1 MMTIFARV
9 GTTDTA
15 TYEMYPE
22 CVSDDSLLEQELA
35 PLFNKVA
42 LLKNRSSITELSGGL
57 TNRNFLI
64 ETPADKYVAR
74 VSSNSSSLL
83 AIDRGSE
90 FINTTI
96 AGKGGVGAQVLD
108 YIPGEGLLLISYIS
122 GKTYG
127 AEDVGVNLGRVAT
140 SLKALHSLEAFD
152 HEFNMF
158 TTQKNY
164 LTIVQDNGFRVPD
177 GYLDFAPMVVQ
188 IKKAFEVLFDGLV
201 PCNNDL
207 LPGNFIDDGQKIWLI
222 DYEYSGNNDACF
234 EIGNVWAEA
243 FLSLEALEEL
253 VTAYY
258 GTHRPDKVARAW
270 LWALMAKYGWT
281 LWASIQDSVSE
292 IDFDF
297 WQWGMS
303 KYDLA
308 RTEFTSDYFKK
319 ALIAVTSE

>member
-1 MMTIFARV
+1 
-9 GTTDTA
+9 
-15 TYEMYPE
+15 MYPE

-127 AEDVGVNLGRVAT
+127 AEDVGANLGRVAT

-164 LTIVQDNGFRVPD
+164 LAIVQDNGFRVPD

-188 IKKAFEVLFDGLV
+188 IKKAFEVLFEGLV

-243 FLSLEALEEL
+243 FLPLEALEEL

>member
-1 MMTIFARV
+1 
-9 GTTDTA
+9 
-15 TYEMYPE
+15 MYPE
-22 CVSDDSLLEQELA
+22 CVPADSVLEQEFGER
-35 PLFNKVA
+35 FNKIA
-42 LLKNRSSITELSGGL
+42 LLAQRTSIKELSGGL

-74 VSSNSSSLL
+74 VSSNSSDFLS
-83 AIDRGSE
+83 IDRGSE

-96 AGKGGVGAQVLD
+96 AGKGGVGAEVLD

-127 AEDVGVNLGRVAT
+127 AADVGANLPRIAT
-140 SLKALHSLEAFD
+140 SLRALHSLEPFD

-158 TTQKNY
+158 NTQSNY
-164 LTIVQDNGFRVPD
+164 LKIVKEQGFRVPG
-177 GYLDFAPMVVQ
+177 GYVDFEPMVAQ
-188 IKKAFEVLFDGLV
+188 IKKAFEVLFEGLV

-207 LPGNFIDDGQKIWLI
+207 LPGNFIDDGKKIWLI

-243 FLSLEALEEL
+243 FLPIEALEEL
-253 VTAYY
+253 VTAYF
-258 GTHRPDKVARAW
+258 GSNRPDKVARAW

-292 IDFDF
+292 IEFDF
-297 WQWGMS
+297 WEWGMS

-308 RTEFTSDYFKK
+308 RSEFTSDYFKK
-319 ALIAVTSE
+319 ALVAVTSK

>member
-1 MMTIFARV
+1 
-9 GTTDTA
+9 
-15 TYEMYPE
+15 MYPE
-22 CVSDDSLLEQELA
+22 CVSDDSVLEQEFGER
-35 PLFNKVA
+35 FNKIA
-42 LLKNRSSITELSGGL
+42 LLKARTSIKELSGGL

-74 VSSNSSSLL
+74 VSSNSSDFLS
-83 AIDRGSE
+83 IDRGSE

-96 AGKGGVGAQVLD
+96 AGKGGVGAEVLD
-108 YIPGEGLLLISYIS
+108 YIPCEGLLLISYIS

-127 AEDVGVNLGRVAT
+127 ADDVAANLPRIAT
-140 SLKALHSLEAFD
+140 SLRNLHALEPFD

-158 TTQKNY
+158 NTQSNY
-164 LTIVQDNGFRVPD
+164 LKIVKEQGFRVPD
-177 GYLDFAPMVVQ
+177 GYVDFEPMVAQ
-188 IKKAFEVLFDGLV
+188 IKKAFEVLFEGLV

-207 LPGNFIDDGQKIWLI
+207 LPGNFIDDGKKIWLI

-243 FLSLEALEEL
+243 FQPIEALEEL

-258 GTHRPDKVARAW
+258 GAHRPDKVARAW

-292 IDFDF
+292 IEFDF
-297 WQWGMS
+297 WEWGMS

-308 RTEFTSDYFKK
+308 RSEFTSEYFKK
-319 ALIAVTSE
+319 ALVAVTTK

>member
-1 MMTIFARV
+1 
-9 GTTDTA
+9 
-15 TYEMYPE
+15 MYPE

-96 AGKGGVGAQVLD
+96 AGKGGVGAEVLD

-127 AEDVGVNLGRVAT
+127 AQDVGANLERIAT

-158 TTQKNY
+158 STQKNY
-164 LTIVQDNGFRVPD
+164 LTIVQENGFRIPD
-177 GYLDFAPMVVQ
+177 GYLDFAPMVAQ
-188 IKKAFEVLFDGLV
+188 IKKAFEVLFEGLV

-207 LPGNFIDDGQKIWLI
+207 LPGNFIDDGRKIWLI

-243 FLSLEALEEL
+243 FLPLEALEEL

-258 GTHRPDKVARAW
+258 GTYRPDKVARAW

-281 LWASIQDSVSE
+281 MWASIQDSVSE

-297 WQWGMS
+297 WEWGMS

-308 RTEFTSDYFKK
+308 RAEFTSDYFKK
-319 ALIAVTSE
+319 ALVAVTTK

>member
-1 MMTIFARV
+1 
-9 GTTDTA
+9 
-15 TYEMYPE
+15 MYPE
-22 CVSDDSLLEQELA
+22 CVSDDSVLEQEFGER
-35 PLFNKVA
+35 FNKIA
-42 LLKNRSSITELSGGL
+42 LLKARTSIKELSGGL

-64 ETPADKYVAR
+64 ETPENKYVAR

-83 AIDRGSE
+83 SINRESE

-96 AGKGGVGAQVLD
+96 AGKGGVGAEVLD

-122 GKTYG
+122 GKTFG
-127 AEDVGVNLGRVAT
+127 ADDVAANLPRIAT
-140 SLKALHSLEAFD
+140 SLRNLHALEPFD

-158 TTQKNY
+158 NTQSNY
-164 LTIVQDNGFRVPD
+164 LKIVKEQGFRVPD
-177 GYLDFAPMVVQ
+177 GYVDFEPMVAQ
-188 IKKAFEVLFDGLV
+188 IKKAFETLFEGLV

-207 LPGNFIDDGQKIWLI
+207 LPGNFIDDGTKIWLI

-243 FLSLEALEEL
+243 FQPIEALEEL

-258 GTHRPDKVARAW
+258 GAHRPDKVARAW

-292 IDFDF
+292 IEFDF
-297 WQWGMS
+297 WEWGMS

-308 RTEFTSDYFKK
+308 RSEFTSEYFKK
-319 ALIAVTSE
+319 ALVAVTTK

>member
-1 MMTIFARV
+1 
-9 GTTDTA
+9 
-15 TYEMYPE
+15 MYPE
-22 CVSDDSLLEQELA
+22 CVSDDSVLEQEFGER
-35 PLFNKVA
+35 FNKIA
-42 LLKNRSSITELSGGL
+42 LLAKRTSVKELSGGL

-64 ETPADKYVAR
+64 ETPTDKYVAR
-74 VSSNSSSLL
+74 VSSNSSSFLS
-83 AIDRGSE
+83 IDRDSE

-96 AGKGGVGAQVLD
+96 AGKGGVGAEVLD

-127 AEDVGVNLGRVAT
+127 ADDVAANLPRIAT
-140 SLKALHSLEAFD
+140 SLRNLHALEPFD

-158 TTQKNY
+158 NTQSNY
-164 LTIVQDNGFRVPD
+164 LKIVKEQGFRVPE
-177 GYLDFAPMVVQ
+177 GYVDFEPMVAQ

-207 LPGNFIDDGQKIWLI
+207 LPGNFIDDGKKIWLI

-243 FLSLEALEEL
+243 FQPIEALEEL

-258 GTHRPDKVARAW
+258 GAHRPDKVARAW

-292 IDFDF
+292 IEFDF
-297 WQWGMS
+297 WEWGMS

-308 RTEFTSDYFKK
+308 RSEFTSEYFKK
-319 ALIAVTSE
+319 ALVAVTTK

>member
-1 MMTIFARV
+1 
-9 GTTDTA
+9 
-15 TYEMYPE
+15 MYPE
-22 CVSDDSLLEQELA
+22 CVSDDSVLEQEFGER
-35 PLFNKVA
+35 FNKIA
-42 LLKNRSSITELSGGL
+42 LLKARTSIKELSGGL

-74 VSSNSSSLL
+74 VSSNSSDFLS
-83 AIDRGSE
+83 IDRGSE

-96 AGKGGVGAQVLD
+96 AGKGGVGAEVLD

-122 GKTYG
+122 GKTFG
-127 AEDVGVNLGRVAT
+127 ADDVAANLPRIAK
-140 SLKALHSLEAFD
+140 SLRNLHALEPFD

-158 TTQKNY
+158 NTQSNY
-164 LTIVQDNGFRVPD
+164 LKIVKEQGFRVPD
-177 GYLDFAPMVVQ
+177 GYVDFEPMVAQ
-188 IKKAFEVLFDGLV
+188 IKKAFEVLFEGLV

-207 LPGNFIDDGQKIWLI
+207 LPGNFIDDGKKIWLI

-243 FLSLEALEEL
+243 FQPIEALEEL

-258 GTHRPDKVARAW
+258 GAHRPDKVARAW

-292 IDFDF
+292 IEFDF
-297 WQWGMS
+297 WEWGMS

-308 RTEFTSDYFKK
+308 RSEFTSEYFKK
-319 ALIAVTSE
+319 ALVAVTTK

>member
-1 MMTIFARV
+1 
-9 GTTDTA
+9 
-15 TYEMYPE
+15 MYPE
-22 CVSDDSLLEQELA
+22 CVSDDSVLEQEFGER
-35 PLFNKVA
+35 FNKIA
-42 LLKNRSSITELSGGL
+42 LLKARTSIKELSGGL

-74 VSSNSSSLL
+74 VSSNSSDFLS
-83 AIDRGSE
+83 IDRGSE

-96 AGKGGVGAQVLD
+96 AGKGGVGAEVLD

-122 GKTYG
+122 GKTFG
-127 AEDVGVNLGRVAT
+127 AEDVAANLPRIAT
-140 SLKALHSLEAFD
+140 SLRNLHALEPFD

-158 TTQKNY
+158 NTQSNY
-164 LTIVQDNGFRVPD
+164 LKIVKEQGFRVPD
-177 GYLDFAPMVVQ
+177 GYVDFEPMVAQ
-188 IKKAFEVLFDGLV
+188 IKKAFEVLFEGLV

-207 LPGNFIDDGQKIWLI
+207 LPGNFIDDGKKIWLI

-243 FLSLEALEEL
+243 FQPIEALEEL

-258 GTHRPDKVARAW
+258 GAHRPDKVARAW

-292 IDFDF
+292 IEFDF
-297 WQWGMS
+297 WEWGMS

-308 RTEFTSDYFKK
+308 RSEFTSEYFKK
-319 ALIAVTSE
+319 ALVAVTTK

>member
-1 MMTIFARV
+1 
-9 GTTDTA
+9 
-15 TYEMYPE
+15 MYPE
-22 CVSDDSLLEQELA
+22 CVSDDSVLEQEFGER
-35 PLFNKVA
+35 FNKIA
-42 LLKNRSSITELSGGL
+42 LLKARTSIKELSGGL

-64 ETPADKYVAR
+64 ETPENKYVAR

-83 AIDRGSE
+83 SINRESE

-96 AGKGGVGAQVLD
+96 AGKGGVGAEVLD

-122 GKTYG
+122 GKTFG
-127 AEDVGVNLGRVAT
+127 ADDVAANLPRIAT
-140 SLKALHSLEAFD
+140 SLRNLHALEPFD

-158 TTQKNY
+158 NTQSNY
-164 LTIVQDNGFRVPD
+164 LKIVKEQGFRVPD
-177 GYLDFAPMVVQ
+177 GYVDFEPMVAQ
-188 IKKAFEVLFDGLV
+188 IKKAFEILFEGLV

-207 LPGNFIDDGQKIWLI
+207 LPGNFIDDGTKIWLI

-243 FLSLEALEEL
+243 FQPIEALEEL

-258 GTHRPDKVARAW
+258 GAHRPDKVARAW

-292 IDFDF
+292 IEFDF
-297 WQWGMS
+297 WEWGMS

-308 RTEFTSDYFKK
+308 RSEFTSEYFKK
-319 ALIAVTSE
+319 ALVAVTTK

>member
-1 MMTIFARV
+1 
-9 GTTDTA
+9 
-15 TYEMYPE
+15 MYPE
-22 CVSDDSLLEQELA
+22 CVSDDSVLEQEFGER
-35 PLFNKVA
+35 FNKIA
-42 LLKNRSSITELSGGL
+42 LLKARTSIKELSGGL

-64 ETPADKYVAR
+64 ETPTDKYVAR
-74 VSSNSSSLL
+74 VSSNSSSFLS
-83 AIDRGSE
+83 IDRGSE

-96 AGKGGVGAQVLD
+96 AGKGGVGAEVLD

-122 GKTYG
+122 GKTFG
-127 AEDVGVNLGRVAT
+127 AADVAANLPRIAT
-140 SLKALHSLEAFD
+140 SLRNLHALEPFD

-158 TTQKNY
+158 NTQSNY
-164 LTIVQDNGFRVPD
+164 LTIVKEQGFRVPD
-177 GYLDFAPMVVQ
+177 GYVDFEPMVAQ
-188 IKKAFEVLFDGLV
+188 IKKAFEVLFEGLV

-207 LPGNFIDDGQKIWLI
+207 LPGNFIDDGKKIWLI

-243 FLSLEALEEL
+243 FQPIEALEEL

-258 GTHRPDKVARAW
+258 GAHRPDKVARAW

-292 IDFDF
+292 IEFDF
-297 WQWGMS
+297 WEWGMS

-308 RTEFTSDYFKK
+308 RSEFTSEYFKK
-319 ALIAVTSE
+319 ALVAVTTK

>member
-1 MMTIFARV
+1 
-9 GTTDTA
+9 
-15 TYEMYPE
+15 MYPE
-22 CVSDDSLLEQELA
+22 CVPADSVLEQEFGER
-35 PLFNKVA
+35 FNKIA
-42 LLKNRSSITELSGGL
+42 LLAQRTSIKELSGGL

-74 VSSNSSSLL
+74 VSSNSSDFLS
-83 AIDRGSE
+83 IDRGSE

-96 AGKGGVGAQVLD
+96 AGKGGVGAEVLD

-127 AEDVGVNLGRVAT
+127 AADVGANLPRIAT
-140 SLKALHSLEAFD
+140 SLRALHSLEPFD

-158 TTQKNY
+158 NTQRNY
-164 LTIVQDNGFRVPD
+164 FKIVKEQGFRVPD
-177 GYLDFAPMVVQ
+177 GYVDFEPMVAQ
-188 IKKAFEVLFDGLV
+188 IKKAFEVLFEGLV

-207 LPGNFIDDGQKIWLI
+207 LPGNFIDDGKKIWLI

-243 FLSLEALEEL
+243 FLPIEALEEL
-253 VTAYY
+253 VTAYF
-258 GTHRPDKVARAW
+258 GSNRPDKVARAW

-292 IDFDF
+292 IEFDF
-297 WQWGMS
+297 WEWGMS

-308 RTEFTSDYFKK
+308 RSEFTSDYFKK
-319 ALIAVTSE
+319 ALVAVTE

>member
-1 MMTIFARV
+1 
-9 GTTDTA
+9 
-15 TYEMYPE
+15 MYPE

-64 ETPADKYVAR
+64 ETPVNKYVAR

-188 IKKAFEVLFDGLV
+188 IKKAFEVLFEGLV

-243 FLSLEALEEL
+243 FLPLEALEEL

>member
-1 MMTIFARV
+1 
-9 GTTDTA
+9 
-15 TYEMYPE
+15 MYPE
-22 CVSDDSLLEQELA
+22 CVSDDSVLEQEFGER
-35 PLFNKVA
+35 FNKIA
-42 LLKNRSSITELSGGL
+42 LLAQRTSIKELSGGL

-74 VSSNSSSLL
+74 VSSNSSDFLS
-83 AIDRGSE
+83 IDRGSE

-96 AGKGGVGAQVLD
+96 AGKGGVGAEVLD

-127 AEDVGVNLGRVAT
+127 AADVGANLPRIAT
-140 SLKALHSLEAFD
+140 SLRALHSLEPFD

-158 TTQKNY
+158 NTQRNY
-164 LTIVQDNGFRVPD
+164 FKIVKEQGFRVPD
-177 GYLDFAPMVVQ
+177 GYVDFEPMVAQ
-188 IKKAFEVLFDGLV
+188 IKKAFEVLFEGLV

-207 LPGNFIDDGQKIWLI
+207 LPGNFIDDGKKIWLI

-243 FLSLEALEEL
+243 FLPIEALEEL
-253 VTAYY
+253 VTAYF
-258 GTHRPDKVARAW
+258 GSNRPDKVARAW

-292 IDFDF
+292 IEFDF
-297 WQWGMS
+297 WEWGMS

-308 RTEFTSDYFKK
+308 RSEFTSDYFKK
-319 ALIAVTSE
+319 ALVAVTTK

>member
-1 MMTIFARV
+1 MIFALV

-22 CVSDDSLLEQELA
+22 CVPDDSVLEQEFGER
-35 PLFNKVA
+35 FNKIA
-42 LLKNRSSITELSGGL
+42 LLKARTSIKELSGGL

-74 VSSNSSSLL
+74 VSSNSSDFLS
-83 AIDRGSE
+83 IDRGSE

-96 AGKGGVGAQVLD
+96 AGKGGVGAEVLD

-127 AEDVGVNLGRVAT
+127 AEDVAANLPRIAS
-140 SLKALHSLEAFD
+140 SLRNLHALEPFD

-158 TTQKNY
+158 NTQSNY
-164 LTIVQDNGFRVPD
+164 LKIVKEQGFRVPD
-177 GYLDFAPMVVQ
+177 GYVDFEPMVAQ
-188 IKKAFEVLFDGLV
+188 IKKAFEVLFEGLV

-207 LPGNFIDDGQKIWLI
+207 LPGNFIDDGEKIWLI

-243 FLSLEALEEL
+243 FQPIEALEEL

-258 GTHRPDKVARAW
+258 GAHRPDKVARAW

-292 IDFDF
+292 IEFDF
-297 WQWGMS
+297 WEWGMS

-308 RTEFTSDYFKK
+308 RSEFTSEYFKK
-319 ALIAVTSE
+319 ALVAVTTK

>member
-1 MMTIFARV
+1 
-9 GTTDTA
+9 
-15 TYEMYPE
+15 MYPE
-22 CVSDDSLLEQELA
+22 AVSDASALEREFAELFDRVELLRARTL
-35 PLFNKVA
+35 
-42 LLKNRSSITELSGGL
+42 ITELSGGL

-64 ETPADKYVAR
+64 QTPDEKYVAR

-83 AIDRGSE
+83 SIDRGSE
-90 FINTTI
+90 FINSTI
-96 AGKGGVGAQVLD
+96 AGKGKVGAEVLD
-108 YIPGEGLLLISYIS
+108 YLPGEGLLLISYIK

-127 AEDVGVNLGRVAT
+127 AEDVGTNLSRIAT
-140 SLKALHSLEAFD
+140 SLRSLHALDSFD

-164 LTIVQDNGFRVPD
+164 QKIVQGQGFRLPE
-177 GYLDFAPMVVQ
+177 GYLDFGSKVDE
-188 IKKAFEVLFDGLV
+188 IKKAMSVLFEGLV

-243 FLSLEALEEL
+243 FLPIDALEEL
-253 VTAYY
+253 VGAYY
-258 GTHRPDKVARAW
+258 GGYRPDKVARAW

-281 LWASIQDSVSE
+281 LWASIQSSVSDL
-292 IDFDF
+292 DFDF
-297 WQWGMS
+297 WEWGMS

-308 RTEFTSDYFKK
+308 RSEFTSAYFTK
-319 ALIAVTSE
+319 ALIQVTEK

>member
-1 MMTIFARV
+1 
-9 GTTDTA
+9 
-15 TYEMYPE
+15 MYPE
-22 CVSDDSLLEQELA
+22 CVSDDSVLEQEFGER
-35 PLFNKVA
+35 FNKIA
-42 LLKNRSSITELSGGL
+42 LLKARTSIKELSGGL

-74 VSSNSSSLL
+74 VSSNSSDFLS
-83 AIDRGSE
+83 IDRGSE

-96 AGKGGVGAQVLD
+96 AGKGGVGAEVLD

-127 AEDVGVNLGRVAT
+127 AEDVAANLPRIAT
-140 SLKALHSLEAFD
+140 SFRNLHALEPFD

-158 TTQKNY
+158 NTQSNY
-164 LTIVQDNGFRVPD
+164 LKIVKEQGFRVPD
-177 GYLDFAPMVVQ
+177 GYVDFEPMVAQ
-188 IKKAFEVLFDGLV
+188 IKRAFEVLFEGLV

-207 LPGNFIDDGQKIWLI
+207 LPGNFIDDGKKIWLI

-243 FLSLEALEEL
+243 FQPIEALEEL

-258 GTHRPDKVARAW
+258 GAHRPDKVARAW

-292 IDFDF
+292 IEFDF
-297 WQWGMS
+297 WEWGMS

-308 RTEFTSDYFKK
+308 RSEFTSEYFKK
-319 ALIAVTSE
+319 ALVAVTTK

>member
-1 MMTIFARV
+1 
-9 GTTDTA
+9 
-15 TYEMYPE
+15 MYPE
-22 CVSDDSLLEQELA
+22 CVSDNSRLEQELA
-35 PLFNKVA
+35 PLLNRVA
-42 LLKNRSSITELSGGL
+42 LLKNRTSIKELSGGL

-64 ETPADKYVAR
+64 ETPVDKYVAR

-90 FINTTI
+90 FINSTI
-96 AGKGGVGAQVLD
+96 AGTGGVGAKVLD
-108 YIPGEGLLLISYIS
+108 YLPGEGLLLISYIS

-127 AEDVGVNLGRVAT
+127 AEDVGANLGRVAT
-140 SLKALHSLEAFD
+140 SLRALHSLESFD

-158 TTQKNY
+158 TTQRNY
-164 LTIVQDNGFRVPD
+164 LTIVQDNGFRTPD
-177 GYLDFAPMVVQ
+177 GYLDFAPMVAQ
-188 IKKAFEVLFDGLV
+188 IKKAFEVLFEGLV

-234 EIGNVWAEA
+234 EIGNVWSEA
-243 FLSLEALEEL
+243 FLPLEALEEL

-258 GTHRPDKVARAW
+258 GAHRPDKVARAW

-297 WQWGMS
+297 WEWGMS

>member
-1 MMTIFARV
+1 
-9 GTTDTA
+9 
-15 TYEMYPE
+15 MYPE
-22 CVSDDSLLEQELA
+22 CVSDDSVLEQEFGER
-35 PLFNKVA
+35 FNKIA
-42 LLKNRSSITELSGGL
+42 LLAKRTSIKELSGGL

-74 VSSNSSSLL
+74 VSSNSSDFL

-96 AGKGGVGAQVLD
+96 AGKGGVGAEVLD

-127 AEDVGVNLGRVAT
+127 ADDVAANLPRIAT
-140 SLKALHSLEAFD
+140 SLRNLHALEPFD

-158 TTQKNY
+158 NTQSNY
-164 LTIVQDNGFRVPD
+164 LKIVKEQGFRVPD
-177 GYLDFAPMVVQ
+177 GYVDFEPMVVQ
-188 IKKAFEVLFDGLV
+188 IKKAFEVLFEGLV

-207 LPGNFIDDGQKIWLI
+207 LPGNFIDDGRKIWLI

-243 FLSLEALEEL
+243 FQPIEALEEL

-258 GTHRPDKVARAW
+258 GAHRPDKVARAW

-292 IDFDF
+292 IEFDF
-297 WQWGMS
+297 WEWGMS

-308 RTEFTSDYFKK
+308 RSEFTSEYFKK
-319 ALIAVTSE
+319 ALVAVTSK

>member
-1 MMTIFARV
+1 
-9 GTTDTA
+9 
-15 TYEMYPE
+15 MYPE
-22 CVSDDSLLEQELA
+22 CVSDDSVLEQEFGER
-35 PLFNKVA
+35 FNKIA
-42 LLKNRSSITELSGGL
+42 LLKARTSIKELSGGL

-64 ETPADKYVAR
+64 ETPTDKYVAR
-74 VSSNSSSLL
+74 VSSNSSDFLS
-83 AIDRGSE
+83 IDRGSE

-96 AGKGGVGAQVLD
+96 AGKGGVGAEVLD

-122 GKTYG
+122 GKTFG
-127 AEDVGVNLGRVAT
+127 ADDVAANLPRIAT
-140 SLKALHSLEAFD
+140 SLRNLHALEPFD

-158 TTQKNY
+158 NTQSNY
-164 LTIVQDNGFRVPD
+164 FKIVKEQGFRVPD
-177 GYLDFAPMVVQ
+177 GYVDFEPMVAQ
-188 IKKAFEVLFDGLV
+188 IKKAFEVLFEGLV

-207 LPGNFIDDGQKIWLI
+207 LPGNFIDDGKKIWLI

-243 FLSLEALEEL
+243 FQPIEALEEL

-258 GTHRPDKVARAW
+258 GAHRPDKVARAW

-292 IDFDF
+292 IEFDF
-297 WQWGMS
+297 WEWGMS

-308 RTEFTSDYFKK
+308 RSEFTSEYFKS
-319 ALIAVTSE
+319 ALVAVTTK

>member
-1 MMTIFARV
+1 MMIFALV

-22 CVSDDSLLEQELA
+22 CVPDDSVLEQEFGER
-35 PLFNKVA
+35 FNKIA
-42 LLKNRSSITELSGGL
+42 LLAKRTSIKELSGGL

-64 ETPADKYVAR
+64 ETPGDKYVAR
-74 VSSNSSSLL
+74 VSSNSSSFLS
-83 AIDRGSE
+83 IDRGSE

-96 AGKGGVGAQVLD
+96 AGKGGVGAEVLD

-122 GKTYG
+122 GKTYS
-127 AEDVGVNLGRVAT
+127 ADDVAANLPRIAT
-140 SLKALHSLEAFD
+140 SLRNLHALEPFD

-158 TTQKNY
+158 NTQSNY
-164 LTIVQDNGFRVPD
+164 LKIVKEQGFRVPE
-177 GYLDFAPMVVQ
+177 GYVDFEPMVAQ
-188 IKKAFEVLFDGLV
+188 IKKAFEVLFEGLV

-207 LPGNFIDDGQKIWLI
+207 LPGNFIDDGTKIWLI

-243 FLSLEALEEL
+243 FQPIEALEEL

-258 GTHRPDKVARAW
+258 GAHRPDKVARAW

-292 IDFDF
+292 IEFDF
-297 WQWGMS
+297 WEWGMS

-308 RTEFTSDYFKK
+308 RSEFTSDYFKK
-319 ALIAVTSE
+319 ALVAVTTK

>member
-1 MMTIFARV
+1 
-9 GTTDTA
+9 
-15 TYEMYPE
+15 MYPE
-22 CVSDDSLLEQELA
+22 CVSDDSVLEQEFGER
-35 PLFNKVA
+35 FNKIA
-42 LLKNRSSITELSGGL
+42 LLKARTSIKELSGGL

-64 ETPADKYVAR
+64 ETPENKYVAR
-74 VSSNSSSLL
+74 VSSNSSSFLS
-83 AIDRGSE
+83 IDRGSE

-96 AGKGGVGAQVLD
+96 AGKGGVGAEVLD

-122 GKTYG
+122 GKTFG
-127 AEDVGVNLGRVAT
+127 ADDVAANLPRIAT
-140 SLKALHSLEAFD
+140 SLRNLHALEPFD

-158 TTQKNY
+158 NTQSNY
-164 LTIVQDNGFRVPD
+164 LKIVKDQGFRVPD
-177 GYLDFAPMVVQ
+177 GYVDFEPMVAQ
-188 IKKAFEVLFDGLV
+188 IKKAFEVLFEGLV

-207 LPGNFIDDGQKIWLI
+207 LPGNFIDDGKKIWLI

-243 FLSLEALEEL
+243 FQPIEALEEL

-258 GTHRPDKVARAW
+258 GAHRPDKVARAW

-292 IDFDF
+292 IEFDF
-297 WQWGMS
+297 WEWGMS

-308 RTEFTSDYFKK
+308 RSEFTSEYFKK
-319 ALIAVTSE
+319 ALVAVTTK

>member
-1 MMTIFARV
+1 
-9 GTTDTA
+9 
-15 TYEMYPE
+15 MYPE
-22 CVSDDSLLEQELA
+22 CVPDNSLLEQELA

-64 ETPADKYVAR
+64 ETPANKYVAR

-122 GKTYG
+122 GKTYS
-127 AEDVGVNLGRVAT
+127 AEDVGANLGRVAK

-164 LTIVQDNGFRVPD
+164 LAIVQDNGFRVPD

-188 IKKAFEVLFDGLV
+188 IKKAFEVLFEGLV

-243 FLSLEALEEL
+243 FLPLEALEEL